1 MVPRLYEGMSLSE
14 ISDYLFC
21 ADDPTHADLVI
32 VFGGTRLERAEK
44 AAALY
49 QAGLAPRILFTGGD
63 TRQTGVAEALRLR
76 QRAMELGVPAE
87 AILVETDS
95 TTTDESIHRTVDLV
109 EQLFGWSSLES
120 VILVSAPH
128 HMRRVK
134 LAMRQ
139 RVPENV
145 QLTCCPDDRPDLRPE
160 NWWHSPT
167 GLTTVA
173 RELEKVRTYAL
184 RGDL

>member
-14 ISDYLFC
+14 ISEYLFC
-21 ADDPTHADLVI
+21 ADDPTPADLII
-32 VFGGTRLERAEK
+32 VFGGTRLERAER
-44 AAALY
+44 AAELY
-49 QAGLAPRILFTGGD
+49 HNGMAPRILFTGGD
-63 TRQTGVAEALRLR
+63 TSKTGVAEALRLR

-95 TTTDESIHRTVDLV
+95 TTTDASIHRTVNLI
-109 EQLFGWSSLES
+109 EQLFGWSQLQS

-134 LAMRQ
+134 LSMRQ
-139 RVPENV
+139 QIPGYV
-145 QLTCCPDDRPDLRPE
+145 QLTCCPDNRTDLRPE
-160 NWWHSPT
+160 NWWHSPA
-167 GLTTVA
+167 GLAAVA

-184 RGDL
+184 RGEV

>member
-14 ISDYLFC
+14 ISEYLFC
-21 ADDPTHADLVI
+21 ADDPTPADLII

-44 AAALY
+44 AAELY
-49 QAGLAPRILFTGGD
+49 RSGMAPRILFTGGD
-63 TRQTGVAEALRLR
+63 TSKTGIAEALRLR

-87 AILVETDS
+87 AILVETES
-95 TTTDESIHRTVDLV
+95 TTTDASIRRTVNLI
-109 EQLFGWSSLES
+109 EQLFGWSQLQS

-134 LAMRQ
+134 LSMRKQ
-139 RVPENV
+139 IPGSVDLV
-145 QLTCCPDDRPDLRPE
+145 CCPDDRADLRPE
-160 NWWHSPT
+160 NWWHSSA
-167 GLTTVA
+167 GLATVA

-184 RGDL
+184 RGDV

>member
-14 ISDYLFC
+14 ISEYLFC
-21 ADDPTHADLVI
+21 ADEPTPADLII

-44 AAALY
+44 AAELY
-49 QAGLAPRILFTGGD
+49 RNGLAPRILFTGGD
-63 TRQTGVAEALRLR
+63 TSKTGIAEALRLR

-95 TTTDESIHRTVDLV
+95 TTTDASIRRTVSLV
-109 EQLFGWSSLES
+109 DQLFGWYQLQS

-134 LAMRQ
+134 LSIRQ
-139 RVPENV
+139 QIPAAI
-145 QLTCCPDDRPDLRPE
+145 QLICCPDDRPDLRPE
-160 NWWHSPT
+160 NWWHSPA
-167 GLTTVA
+167 GLTAVA

-184 RGDL
+184 RGEV